1 MIVTTLLWSRSI
13 SFDNS
18 KSEVFALKSSSNMM
32 FWGLILNGL
41 SSACNLHKDRSVPWL
56 YQ

>member
-1 MIVTTLLWSRSI
+1 MIVTTLLWSQSI